1 MPISKRRSRRG
12 RVAPGSSRSAASLSL
27 NQTKRKTNWLYLVA
41 SLAIAI
47 LVIGGFVVGSGGFGT
62 GAVTK
67 TGSSKEHVDGIG
79 VEQDIMATRDH
90 ITEGK
95 NVEYDTIPPT
105 SGNHWPQPSKCGF
118 FPNGLPEERVVHN
131 LEHSNIVIS
140 YNFSSESEIER
151 LKDVLKGIGLNNT
164 LGVTR
169 FYDKIEPG
177 TLAMAAWGISDI
189 MEGIDE
195 ERIKKFFETYAGNLG
210 PEGNITCLS
219 SGAMP

>member
-1 MPISKRRSRRG
+1 MPISKHRRRRG
-12 RVAPGSSRSAASLSL
+12 RVAPGSSRSSASLSL
-27 NQTKRKTNWLYLVA
+27 NQGKRKTNWLYLSA
-41 SLAIAI
+41 SLVIAI

-67 TGSSKEHVDGIG
+67 TGSSKEHIEGIG

-90 ITEGK
+90 ITDGTDI
-95 NVEYDTIPPT
+95 EYNAILPT

-118 FPNGLPEERVVHN
+118 FEDGLPNERIVHN

-140 YNFSSESEIER
+140 YNFSSESEVER

-169 FYDKIEPG
+169 FYEQIESG
-177 TLAMAAWGISDI
+177 TVAMAAWGILDT

-210 PEGNITCLS
+210 PEGNISCLTA
-219 SGAMP
+219 GAMP

>member
-1 MPISKRRSRRG
+1 MPISKHRRRRG
-12 RVAPGSSRSAASLSL
+12 RVAPGSSRSSASLSL
-27 NQTKRKTNWLYLVA
+27 NQGKRKTNWLYLSA
-41 SLAIAI
+41 SLVIAI

-67 TGSSKEHVDGIG
+67 GSSEEHIEGIG

-90 ITEGK
+90 ITEGTDI
-95 NVEYDTIPPT
+95 EYNATLPT

-118 FPNGLPEERVVHN
+118 FEDGLPNERIVHN

-169 FYDKIEPG
+169 FYEKIESG
-177 TLAMAAWGISDI
+177 TVAMAAWGILDT

-210 PEGNITCLS
+210 PEGNISCLTA
-219 SGAMP
+219 GAMP

>member
-1 MPISKRRSRRG
+1 MPISKRRRRSG
-12 RVAPGSSRSAASLSL
+12 RVAPGSSRSSASLSL
-27 NQTKRKTNWLYLVA
+27 NQGKRKTNWLYLSA
-41 SLAIAI
+41 SLVIAI
-47 LVIGGFVVGSGGFGT
+47 LVIGGFVVGSGGLGT

-67 TGSSKEHVDGIG
+67 GSSEEHIEGIG

-90 ITEGK
+90 ITEGTDI
-95 NVEYDTIPPT
+95 EYNTTLPT
-105 SGNHWPQPSKCGF
+105 SGTHWPKPSKCGF
-118 FPNGLPEERVVHN
+118 FEDGLPNERIVHN

-140 YNFSSESEIER
+140 YNFSSGSEVER

-169 FYDKIEPG
+169 FYEKIESG
-177 TLAMAAWGISDI
+177 TVAMAAWGILDT

-210 PEGNITCLS
+210 PEGNISCLTA
-219 SGAMP
+219 GAMP